1 MGICDSKGR
10 VHDFAGPYTI
20 GVDRFMVGPVTKYLP
35 IDPDSFGP
43 SDAPLGSPIADDG
56 VDSIAER
63 GESAVQRWDAA
74 VVESDKMYAQQ
85 MHNICCNN
93 CHHHSATA
101 LANAGLPTTRFGAW
115 LMITLRGRWVRYSF
129 SPRLSFA
136 RECGNSLAPRFHVC
150 FHCASL
156 TRSPAVLARG
166 SRPICPFCS
175 SWLPVFSFLCTRSND
190 KVVYHCRFAALEKLQ
205 ARVYA
210 CCVP

>member
-20 GVDRFMVGPVTKYLP
+20 GVDRFMVGPVAKYLP
-35 IDPDSFGP
+35 IDPDSLGP

-101 LANAGLPTTRFGAW
+101 LANAGLPTTMFGAW

-129 SPRLSFA
+129 R
-136 RECGNSLAPRFHVC
+136 
-150 FHCASL
+150 
-156 TRSPAVLARG
+156 
-166 SRPICPFCS
+166 
-175 SWLPVFSFLCTRSND
+175 
-190 KVVYHCRFAALEKLQ
+190 
-205 ARVYA
+205 RV
-210 CCVP
+210 